1 MARYINQSIKQISCK
16 FEEKI
21 LNPVNV
27 LNETFADIKQING
40 KLNAF
45 VKTTEEIALKQAEQA
60 AERCQN
66 GNKYSLDG
74 VTVAVKDNFCTKNVS
89 TTCASNM
96 LKNFIPTYNATVYDK
111 LEKAGAVLVGKTNMD
126 EFGMGSGTVDS
137 IFDATKNV
145 WSQDLSKPSIAGGSS
160 GGSAVAVASGLC
172 FAALGSDTGGSTRNP
187 ASYCGVVG
195 FKPTYGLLSRYGLIP
210 LVNSMDVPGIMTR
223 TVDDCI
229 DIFNTIA
236 GPDPLDSTTIKKT
249 FKPIISEDISS
260 LSMKDTKIGIPKEYH
275 CQGLSQ
281 EVLEIWTQ
289 VADLLE
295 TNGAQVKQ
303 VSMPNTASSI
313 FVYSILNQCEVA
325 SNMARYDGIEFGH
338 RADDNSSTEQ
348 LYAKSRAEGFNSVVK
363 NRILTGNYFLLRKNY
378 EKYFLKAL
386 KVRRLISQDFDKAF
400 SKVDILL
407 TPTTLSD
414 APLLED
420 FVKNNNRDQ
429 CAIQDFCTQPANM
442 SGIPAISIPI
452 KLSNNQ
458 LPLSLQLMGPNL
470 SEETL
475 FKVAKWI
482 ENAVDFI
489 SVYRK

>member
-1 MARYINQSIKQISCK
+1 MARFINQSIKQISCK

-27 LNETFADIKQING
+27 LNETFADLKQING

-45 VKTTEEIALKQAEQA
+45 VKITEEIALKQAELS
-60 AERCQN
+60 AERCKN
-66 GNKYSLDG
+66 GNKYFLDG
-74 VTVAVKDNFCTKNVS
+74 VTVAVKDNFCTKNVK

-96 LKNFIPTYNATVYDK
+96 LKDFIPTYNATVYDK
-111 LEKAGAVLVGKTNMD
+111 LEKAGAVLIGKTNMD

-137 IFDATKNV
+137 IFEPTKNV
-145 WSQDLSKPSIAGGSS
+145 WSKDLKKPSIAGGSS

-223 TVDDCI
+223 TVNDCI

-236 GPDPLDSTTIKKT
+236 GPDPLDSTTIKKP
-249 FKPIISEDISS
+249 FKAIISEEVSS
-260 LSMKDTKIGIPKEYH
+260 LSIKNVRIGIPKEYH
-275 CQGLSQ
+275 CEGLSQ

-295 TNGAQVKQ
+295 TNGANIQE
-303 VSMPNTASSI
+303 VSMPNTSSSI

-386 KVRRLISQDFDKAF
+386 KVRRLISEDFDKVF

-442 SGIPAISIPI
+442 AGIPAISIPI

-458 LPLSLQLMGPNL
+458 LPLSLQVMGPNL

-482 ENAVDFI
+482 ENAVDFV